1 MRKGLCIINTFNKS
15 EGYLYQGNRLKE
27 AFKNLNVELEIVTTE
42 DLFLHIENNG
52 NIKLNFNLKEYDFAI
67 FNDKDTV
74 LSRMLEKKGL
84 RVFNNSIAIETCDNK
99 FLTHVCLSENNIMMP
114 KTYPSFLCYS
124 KNNYANPNYF
134 LKISK
139 EIGFPLIFKIN
150 YGSLGANVFLVNN
163 IDELLELANKYKY
176 QSFLIQE
183 YIEKSKGQDIR
194 VIVIGHKV
202 VASML
207 RKNENDFRSNIGLG
221 GKGYKID
228 LPQKASEIAVKVSK
242 ILNLDYCGVDILFDE
257 NNYYLCEVN
266 SNAFFQEIEKVTS
279 INVADY
285 YARYIYD
292 IIYK

>member
-1 MRKGLCIINTFNKS
+1 
-15 EGYLYQGNRLKE
+15 
-27 AFKNLNVELEIVTTE
+27 
-42 DLFLHIENNG
+42 
-52 NIKLNFNLKEYDFAI
+52 
-67 FNDKDTV
+67 
-74 LSRMLEKKGL
+74 
-84 RVFNNSIAIETCDNK
+84 
-99 FLTHVCLSENNIMMP
+99 
-114 KTYPSFLCYS
+114 
-124 KNNYANPNYF
+124 
-134 LKISK
+134 
-139 EIGFPLIFKIN
+139 
-150 YGSLGANVFLVNN
+150 
-163 IDELLELANKYKY
+163 
-176 QSFLIQE
+176 
-183 YIEKSKGQDIR
+183 
-194 VIVIGHKV
+194 
-202 VASML
+202 ML